1 MSLAE
6 FSYGTANGFLISQ
19 LYANTMSCIYHLNS
33 LQSLLNSRQMSRS
46 PPSNKIIFSWRVWF
60 SLILE
65 CKLGKPL
72 YSLLQV
78 SLWPVVPAYIAL
90 GTEQMQQRT
99 QVLGSCPILQPRRAL
114 APAVEHGAG
123 EGSEAH
129 KTGKQDARACQ
140 QEESSLRTQIAA
152 FPYRSVKALT
162 FLVQISSSAV

>member
-6 FSYGTANGFLISQ
+6 FSYGTANGFLILQ

-123 EGSEAH
+123 EGSEA
-129 KTGKQDARACQ
+129 TRQA
-140 QEESSLRTQIAA
+140 SRTQGLVSK
-152 FPYRSVKALT
+152 RSHLLGLKLLLSPT
-162 FLVQISSSAV
+162 AVLKR